1 MYNSPPNN
9 DNELLR
15 LIAEGNETAF
25 RKLFV
30 DHHQLIGTHIFRIT
44 KSKQLTEEIVQDIF
58 LKIWMARETLAQIE
72 NFNAYLFIISRN
84 HTLNVLRKI
93 AKEQERHKTWEKQH
107 QPESGN
113 ELENL
118 PLSLV
123 DEAIEKLPVRQRETY
138 LLHRHHRLTYH
149 EIADQLGISK
159 ETVKTHLKLAVG
171 FITKYVCSRLT
182 LLAIFI
188 FW

>member
-1 MYNSPPNN
+1 MYNSPPNI
-9 DNELLR
+9 DKKLLH

-25 RKLFV
+25 RKLFL
-30 DHHQLIGTHIFRIT
+30 DHHQLIATHIFRII

-58 LKIWMARETLAQIE
+58 LKIWMVRETLAEIE
-72 NFNAYLFIISRN
+72 NFKAYLFIISRN

-93 AKEQERHKTWEKQH
+93 AKEQVRHKTWEKQS
-107 QPESGN
+107 QPEPDS
-113 ELENL
+113 EPDSL

-123 DEAIEKLPVRQRETY
+123 DEAIEKLPARQRETY
-138 LLHRHHRLTYH
+138 LLHRYHRLTYQ
-149 EIADQLGISK
+149 EIADQLGISR

-182 LLAIFI
+182 LFAAFI